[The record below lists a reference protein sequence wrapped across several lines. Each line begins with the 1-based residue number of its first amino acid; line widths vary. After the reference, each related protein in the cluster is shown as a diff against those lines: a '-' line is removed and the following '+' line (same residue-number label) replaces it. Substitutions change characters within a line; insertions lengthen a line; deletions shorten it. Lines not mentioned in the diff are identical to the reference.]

1 MNLLK
6 HSIETNRLILQPID
20 IKYAEDIFKNFN
32 EKITTYM
39 YPKPAEK
46 IDETINFIEISL
58 SEMQR
63 EENYMLVIL
72 EKETN
77 EFIGCLGL
85 HNLLSK
91 TPELGVW
98 IKESAFGNNYGYEAV
113 KALTNWAIE
122 QKKWQSVKYPVDKK
136 NFPSRRIPERLNGTI
151 VKEFKSI
158 NMKGSELDQVEYEIS
173 LLKKFI

>member
-1 MNLLK
+1 MLRLYLNIYKL
-6 HSIETNRLILQPID
+6 SITHTFWERT
-20 IKYAEDIFKNFN
+20 NFN

-91 TPELGVW
+91 TPELEVW
-98 IKESAFGNNYGYEAV
+98 IKESAFGNNYGHEAV

-122 QKKWQSVKYPVDKK
+122 QKKWQSVKYPVDKR

-158 NMKGSELDQVEYEIS
+158 NMKGSESDQVEYEIS